1 MMDLEKLNF
10 LPEWDE
16 NRFIKKMNQHGEAW
30 KNAPGILSARDV
42 YKQWREVFG
51 LVVAFAENLED
62 EKNENNRSTT
72 KSLIYENALIVA
84 PKIIGAVSVDAYT
97 IKMENA
103 AIIRSNCR
111 QMMEQI
117 NFTVLMGWS
126 EEDYKRVIE
135 ESLEHFKSLFRIWV
149 ATFIK
154 DGDED
159 DWGLFI

>member
-1 MMDLEKLNF
+1 MDLEKLNF

-30 KNAPGILSARDV
+30 KNAPGILAASDV

-62 EKNENNRSTT
+62 ENNDNSRSTT

-126 EEDYKRVIE
+126 DDDYKKVIE
-135 ESLEHFKSLFRIWV
+135 ESLEQFKYFFRIWV
-149 ATFIK
+149 STFIK

-159 DWGLFI
+159 DWGLFL

>member
-1 MMDLEKLNF
+1 MDLEKLNF

-30 KNAPGILSARDV
+30 KNAPGIMAARDV

-126 EEDYKRVIE
+126 EEDYKRVID
-135 ESLEHFKSLFRIWV
+135 ESLEQFKAAFRIWV

-154 DGDED
+154 DGDD
-159 DWGLFI
+159 DEWGLFI

>member
-1 MMDLEKLNF
+1 M
-10 LPEWDE
+10 
-16 NRFIKKMNQHGEAW
+16 
-30 KNAPGILSARDV
+30 
-42 YKQWREVFG
+42 
-51 LVVAFAENLED
+51 
-62 EKNENNRSTT
+62 
-72 KSLIYENALIVA
+72 IYENALIVA

-126 EEDYKRVIE
+126 EDAYKRVIE
-135 ESLEHFKSLFRIWV
+135 ESLDQFKYFFRIWV
-149 ATFIK
+149 ATFVK